1 MPYAMI
7 VDDNTKNLHILAK
20 MLEAEGVST
29 VEVPSPT
36 HLDDVLA
43 EIDALDVIFLDLE
56 MPGLNGYEVLEVL
69 KADPRFAHVP
79 VVAYTVHVSEITVAH
94 KLGFHSF
101 IGKPLDM
108 EKFPSQLSRILAGEH
123 VWETV

>member
-1 MPYAMI
+1 MMYAMI
-7 VDDNTKNLHILAK
+7 VDDNPKNLHILAK
-20 MLEAEGVST
+20 MLEAEGVAT

-36 HLDDVLA
+36 LLDDVLA
-43 EIDALDVIFLDLE
+43 EIDSLDVIFLDLE
-56 MPGLNGYEVLEVL
+56 MPRLNGYEVLEML

-94 KLGFHSF
+94 QLGFHSF

-108 EKFPSQLSRILAGEH
+108 DKFPGQLSRILAGEH